1 MSDIT
6 VANPVHDAIGA
17 ARQAI
22 EAAKAK
28 TGPYGTPV
36 NIGQAAT
43 RSGAALDALEAEA
56 AKESPDVRQ
65 LGRHLQAAIE
75 DAGWMGQSL
84 RYDPGFQ
91 ACTETLTQ
99 AVISQQADVAMRGI
113 APEARHLVSSAPGAD
128 EKSHHDIRDQ
138 ATLRSFAQQA
148 ALRGIELEVAEGPPD
163 ISGLPKGLQ
172 KLYEGAVAHGW
183 NVSWQRGHS
192 SDGSPIEAVAAVHPE
207 EHLTSKQTY
216 IGGKRFT
223 YNAESLTRS
232 MDRVA
237 GSPREQFRPAPEP
250 TGALA
255 ASPDVEAEA

>member
-36 NIGQAAT
+36 NIGHAAT

-84 RYDPGFQ
+84 RYAGLPGVHR
-91 ACTETLTQ
+91 ALTQ

-138 ATLRSFAQQA
+138 ATLRSFAEQA

-207 EHLTSKQTY
+207 EHLTSEQTY
-216 IGGKRFT
+216 IGGSAVHLQR
-223 YNAESLTRS
+223 
-232 MDRVA
+232 RVA
-237 GSPREQFRPAPEP
+237 DQVDGPRRRHPREQFRPAPEP

-255 ASPDVEAEA
+255 ASRDVEAEA